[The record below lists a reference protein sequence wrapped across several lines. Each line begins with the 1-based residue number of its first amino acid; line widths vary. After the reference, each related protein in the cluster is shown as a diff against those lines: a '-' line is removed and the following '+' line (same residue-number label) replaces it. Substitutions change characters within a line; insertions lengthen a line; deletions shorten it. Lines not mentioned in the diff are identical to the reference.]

1 MFCLCSGISGRHGA
15 VRLTGASSACAPID
29 RFTAFK
35 FNRDGGFLNYFRFHR
50 ITPMRDGLRCA
61 QLVTKYDSFITIEQ
75 NAVFLRA
82 DHRVVLNPIY
92 GLLQAAE
99 RVEVETDVA
108 MDTWIQA
115 LQELV
120 DQGRGT
126 RGIQ

>member
-1 MFCLCSGISGRHGA
+1 MDGELMKTSPPGGKSPGA
-15 VRLTGASSACAPID
+15 MAID
-29 RFTAFK
+29 SRSRGETSVEYSRRRTA
-35 FNRDGGFLNYFRFHR
+35 
-50 ITPMRDGLRCA
+50 I
-61 QLVTKYDSFITIEQ
+61 
-75 NAVFLRA
+75 AVFASTHSLLPMVRQGSAVVSRASPAAGRCMCTTPRSRA
-82 DHRVVLNPIY
+82 DHRVVLNPIH

-108 MDTWIQA
+108 MDTWIQV